1 MEVIELWRLLQDA
14 EANCVIE
21 ADRLTSMVRDV
32 SKVLMDLGMHPIPEI
47 PRDPRTADDVLEVV
61 AIILECLMEA
71 YDSGHTPWN

>member
-1 MEVIELWRLLQDA
+1 
-14 EANCVIE
+14 
-21 ADRLTSMVRDV
+21 MVRDV

-47 PRDPRTADDVLEVV
+47 PRDPCTADDVLEVV